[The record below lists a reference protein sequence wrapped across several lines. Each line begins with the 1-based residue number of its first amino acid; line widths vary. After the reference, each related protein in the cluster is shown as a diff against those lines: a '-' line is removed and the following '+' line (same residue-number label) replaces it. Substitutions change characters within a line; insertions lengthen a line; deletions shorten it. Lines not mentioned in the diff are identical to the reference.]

1 MIQSVISERR
11 ESLNIGL
18 KFEYTHPITNS
29 IFQGLFLLT
38 YRKTFDISC
47 TKFPNL
53 DISGSVLQLY
63 SPNPLKPCV
72 KSRME
77 M

>member
-11 ESLNIGL
+11 DFLNIGL
-18 KFEYTHPITNS
+18 KFEYAHSITNS
-29 IFQGLFLLT
+29 IFQGLLLLT
-38 YRKTFDISC
+38 YRQTFNTSC

-63 SPNPLKPCV
+63 SPNPLKPGV